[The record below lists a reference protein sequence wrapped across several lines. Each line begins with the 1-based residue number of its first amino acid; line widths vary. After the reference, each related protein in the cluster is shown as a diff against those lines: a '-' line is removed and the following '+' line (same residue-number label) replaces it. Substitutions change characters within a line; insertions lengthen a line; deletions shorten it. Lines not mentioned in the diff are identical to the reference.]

1 MFLVGCILC
10 NRLTVFLALC
20 FRATQSY
27 SDKWFTLE
35 IAPDFERLLTTIRK
49 GIHVYVI
56 H

>member
-10 NRLTVFLALC
+10 NRLTISGPLF
-20 FRATQSY
+20 QSY